1 MHWYFPEI
9 EKNLPIFIYDIKF
22 KSELVTVKF
31 VWNFLLG
38 MENFAETIKEIHDLF
53 FTEIVWAVFA
63 AIDGEKMAKSIAM
76 DDAV

>member
-1 MHWYFPEI
+1 M
-9 EKNLPIFIYDIKF
+9 FIYEMKF
-22 KSELVTVKF
+22 KSEPFTVKF

-38 MENFAETIKEIHDLF
+38 MENCAETIKEIHDLL

-76 DDAV
+76 DDAMQDMITVLESVHV